1 MLAIALRNLWA
12 RKLRSFLTA
21 FAVVLGVMMIA
32 GTYVLTDTIEASFD
46 DIFTEANEGVDA
58 VVSSDAPVESQD
70 GIEPPIDAATAK
82 DEGYEVGD
90 TVTVADTGA
99 TAEYTV
105 SGIGK
110 LGNSES
116 LGGATFVVL
125 TLPEA
130 RRVTGKEGQFDQ
142 IQIAADEETSPE
154 RLAA

>member
-70 GIEPPIDAATAK
+70 GIEPPIDASILDLVREVDGVEEASGTIADGQTAIMAP
-82 DEGYEVGD
+82 DGERVG
-90 TVTVADTGA
+90 G
-99 TAEYTV
+99 
-105 SGIGK
+105 
-110 LGNSES
+110 
-116 LGGATFVVL
+116 GGAPGLAFS
-125 TLPEA
+125 
-130 RRVTGKEGQFDQ
+130 TG
-142 IQIAADEETSPE
+142 PE
-154 RLAA
+154 RFDPLTY